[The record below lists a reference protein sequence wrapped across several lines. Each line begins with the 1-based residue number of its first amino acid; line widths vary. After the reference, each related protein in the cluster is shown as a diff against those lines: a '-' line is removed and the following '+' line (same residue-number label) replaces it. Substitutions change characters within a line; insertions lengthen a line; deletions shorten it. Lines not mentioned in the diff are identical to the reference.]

1 MRLDLSRPTG
11 TGTESAENRG
21 ALASLAL
28 SMLLS
33 SLGTSSANVS
43 LPTLA
48 VAFGAPFQ
56 AVQWVVLAYLLAVTC
71 LIVSVGRL
79 GDRVG
84 RKRLLMIGVGLFT
97 LASVGCGLAPGL
109 ATLIGA
115 RGVQGLGAAVM
126 MALTL
131 AFVGDTVPKER
142 IGRAMGLL
150 GSMSAVGTALGP
162 SLGGVL
168 IAAFG
173 WRAIFLVNL
182 PGGLLTLW
190 LVWRFLPRDR
200 STEAGGAKGFDL
212 PGTLLLALSLAA
224 YALAMTGGKG
234 GFGGEALVLLTVAVA
249 GLAGFVLV
257 ERRVRD
263 PLIRMAMFRDADL
276 SASLGMSLVVA
287 TVMMATLV
295 VGPFYLSGALG
306 LDAARVGLV
315 MSVGPVLSA
324 LTGVFAGRA
333 VDRVGAGA
341 AVVCGLA
348 VMVLGAAGLVVL
360 PGLLGYVGALM
371 ILTPGYQLFQAA
383 NNTAVLAGV
392 DTDRRGLL
400 SGLLNLARNLGLVT
414 GASVMGA
421 VFALAAGG
429 GDIRGA
435 APAAL
440 RLGMQATFGLA
451 AVLIFGALI
460 LAGLGVWRARRRLS
474 VPVAGG

>member
-1 MRLDLSRPTG
+1 MRIHKSRPTG
-11 TGTESAENRG
+11 IGTESAKNRG

-48 VAFGAPFQ
+48 LAFGAPFQ

-71 LIVSVGRL
+71 MIVSVGRL

-109 ATLIGA
+109 ATLIAA

-131 AFVGDTVPKER
+131 AFVGDAVPKER

-168 IAAFG
+168 IAGFG

-182 PGGLLTLW
+182 PSGLLTLW

-200 STEAGGAKGFDL
+200 STELGADKGFDL
-212 PGTLLLALSLAA
+212 PGTLFLAISLAA
-224 YALAMTGGKG
+224 YALAMTQGKG
-234 GFGGEALVLLTVAVA
+234 GFGGEALALLGVAVA

-257 ERRVRD
+257 EGYVRN
-263 PLIRMAMFRDADL
+263 PLIRLTMFRDPDL
-276 SASLGMSLVVA
+276 SASLGMSLVVS

-306 LDAARVGLV
+306 LDPARVGLV

-333 VDRVGAGA
+333 VDRIGAVV

-348 VMVLGAAGLVVL
+348 VMLLGAVGLVLL
-360 PGLLGYVGALM
+360 PGLWGYVVALM
-371 ILTPGYQLFQAA
+371 MLTPGYQLFQAA

-392 DTDRRGLL
+392 EADRRGLV

-414 GASVMGA
+414 GASLMGA
-421 VFALAAGG
+421 VFALAVG
-429 GDIRGA
+429 GDVKA
-435 APAAL
+435 SASPAL
-440 RLGMQATFGLA
+440 RFGMQMTFGLA
-451 AVLIFGALI
+451 ALLIFGALI
-460 LAGLGVWRARRRLS
+460 LAGLGLWRASRRVRLA
-474 VPVAGG
+474 VER